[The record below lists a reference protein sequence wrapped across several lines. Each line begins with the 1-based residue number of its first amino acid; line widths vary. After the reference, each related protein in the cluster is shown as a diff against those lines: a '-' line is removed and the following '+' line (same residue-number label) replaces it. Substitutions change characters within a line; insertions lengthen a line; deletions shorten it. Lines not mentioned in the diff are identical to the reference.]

1 PNNTSQ
7 SPESFPDL
15 KFPSTLQSTSTTGK
29 LSSIRP
35 LKLRLITIL
44 KLLQQSCRPKWI
56 IWLKDCIPGSIREWT
71 PRSDTVP
78 KLMARKWLMLS
89 SNGPKKTEWDMKHT
103 SEYTI
108 QIISHQEEKENGLPL
123 IPITCL
129 LCVLTG
135 VT

>member
-56 IWLKDCIPGSIREWT
+56 IWLKDCIPGSIREWM

-78 KLMARKWLMLS
+78 KLMSRKWLMLS
-89 SNGPKKTEWDMKHT
+89 SNGPKKTEWDMKQT
-103 SEYTI
+103 SEYTNK
-108 QIISHQEEKENGLPL
+108 IISLQAENENVHPH
-123 IPITCL
+123 ITHTCL
-129 LCVLTG
+129 LLRCS
-135 VT
+135 